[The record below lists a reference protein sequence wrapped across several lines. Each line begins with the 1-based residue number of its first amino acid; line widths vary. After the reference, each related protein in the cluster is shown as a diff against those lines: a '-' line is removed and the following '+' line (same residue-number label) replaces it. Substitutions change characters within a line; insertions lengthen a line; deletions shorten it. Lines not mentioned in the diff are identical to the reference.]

1 MKLTI
6 EQLTQPSIQDNLDL
20 AKIWHNERYQNALT
34 APITQENALF
44 VARFNDRLLAACR
57 VKISAD
63 NALITDFVV
72 REVTRRRGVG
82 HYLLTEC
89 VNAYPEII
97 NWQAVSLSAKESGYD
112 IAHLFL
118 DYHQFSTSSE
128 QPEVYHLSLA
138 ERE

>member
-20 AKIWHNERYQNALT
+20 AKIWHDERYKSALT
-34 APITQENALF
+34 SPITQENTLF

-57 VKISAD
+57 VKLSA
-63 NALITDFVV
+63 NTALITDFVV

-89 VNAYPEII
+89 LNAYPEVI
-97 NWQAVSLSAKESGYD
+97 NWQAVSLPVEESGYD

-118 DYHQFSTSSE
+118 GYHQFSASSE
-128 QPEVYHLSLA
+128 KPEVYHFSLA
-138 ERE
+138 NRE